1 MRTLVVIEFLSL
13 DGVMQSLGGPD
24 EDTEGGFRHGGWSQP
39 YMDDVLMQSS
49 MEGLKA
55 TDAYLFGRRTYEK
68 FVAYWPTQPD
78 ENPMAAHLNATP
90 KYVASRTL
98 EAVDWRNAQLLEG
111 EVPDAVRALKA
122 QDGRLDRRA
131 RQRRAREDAVRA
143 RAGGRAGAVHPPA
156 DHRQRQAAVPR
167 VARDAPAGA
176 VDVTPT
182 TTGVLLARYRVTS

>member
-39 YMDDVLMQSS
+39 YMDDVLMRSS
-49 MEGLKA
+49 IEGIKS

-98 EAVDWRNAQLLEG
+98 DRVDWRNAQLLDG
-111 EVPDAVRALKA
+111 DVPDAVRALKS
-122 QDGRLDRRA
+122 QDGGSI
-131 RQRRAREDAVRA
+131 AVLGSGVLVRTLFEHELVDEL
-143 RAGGRAGAVHPPA
+143 RAVHPPA
-156 DHRQRQAAVPR
+156 DHRQRQAAATPSR
-167 VARDAPAGA
+167 RRCARWSWSTSRRRRPACCWPA
-176 VDVTPT
+176 TAST
-182 TTGVLLARYRVTS
+182 

>member
-49 MEGLKA
+49 LEGLKA

-90 KYVASRTL
+90 KYVATRTL
-98 EAVDWRNAQLLEG
+98 DALDWRNAHLLEG
-111 EVPDAVRALKA
+111 EVPDAVRALKD
-122 QDGRLDRRA
+122 Q
-131 RQRRAREDAVRA
+131 E
-143 RAGGRAGAVHPPA
+143 GGRIVVLGSGVLVGTLFANGLVDELNLFLHPLIIGSGKRLFPESPEM
-156 DHRQRQAAVPR
+156 RPLELI
-167 VARDAPAGA
+167 GI
-176 VDVTPT
+176 TPT
-182 TTGVLLARYRVTS
+182 TTGVLMARYRVI